1 MISARVILL
10 FMLISHLQTSIA
22 AAPPAFHIAQAI
34 PAATLQG
41 QGTYRWFGLEI
52 YQASL
57 WRASASMP
65 LFAQTFA
72 LDLRYARTLKGEAI
86 AARSVEEMQHLGM
99 CRKEDCWMDTMRKL
113 FPDVERGTHLTG
125 IYLPAQGVRF
135 YRDGVLL
142 GVIEDQEFARAFF
155 SIWLAPTTRAPK
167 LRAQLLGN
175 VQP

>member
-1 MISARVILL
+1 MSARVILL
-10 FMLISHLQTSIA
+10 AMLICCVQTSVA
-22 AAPPAFHIAQAI
+22 AVPPAAHIAQAI
-34 PAATLQG
+34 PAVTLQG
-41 QGTYRWFGLEI
+41 QGVYRWFGLEI

-57 WRASASMP
+57 WRASTTAP
-65 LFAQTFA
+65 LYEQPLA
-72 LDLRYARTLKGEAI
+72 LDLRYARALKGEAI
-86 AARSVEEMQHLGM
+86 AARSVEEIQHLNM
-99 CRKEDCWMDTMRKL
+99 CRDEDCWMDTMRKL

-142 GVIEDQEFARAFF
+142 GVSEDEDFARAFF
-155 SIWLAPTTRAPK
+155 SIWLAPATRAPK